1 MFGPN
6 HILETM
12 RWDGGRSPSHEN
24 VCRKT
29 KKLCA
34 SLKIYEM
41 ERTFSKFVKNIV
53 SKCLRANK
61 MVGYSV

>member
-1 MFGPN
+1 MSGPN
-6 HILETM
+6 HILEM
-12 RWDGGRSPSHEN
+12 LRWDGRRSPSHEN
-24 VCRKT
+24 VCCKT

-41 ERTFSKFVKNIV
+41 ERTFSKLVKNII

-61 MVGYSV
+61 MVGYLV